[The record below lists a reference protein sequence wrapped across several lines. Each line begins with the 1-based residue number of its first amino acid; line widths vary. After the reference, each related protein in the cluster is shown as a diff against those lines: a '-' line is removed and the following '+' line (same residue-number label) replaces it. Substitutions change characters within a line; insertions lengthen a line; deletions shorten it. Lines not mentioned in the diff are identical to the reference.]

1 MELSLEEKMEGMS
14 LLVVIG
20 AILGI
25 VVFFVFL
32 LAPLKLY
39 SIDKT
44 LKAILEELRIARLSR
59 PGEPPLF

>member
-1 MELSLEEKMEGMS
+1 MEGMP

-44 LKAILEELRIARLSR
+44 LKAILEELRIARISR
-59 PGEPPLF
+59 PGEPPLI

>member
-1 MELSLEEKMEGMS
+1 MEGMS

-20 AILGI
+20 GILGI

-44 LKAILEELRIARLSR
+44 LKEILEELKIARMSR
-59 PGEPPLF
+59 PEGPLI

>member
-1 MELSLEEKMEGMS
+1 MEGMS

-20 AILGI
+20 GILGI

-44 LKAILEELRIARLSR
+44 LKEILEELRIARMSR
-59 PGEPPLF
+59 PGDPPLI

>member
-1 MELSLEEKMEGMS
+1 MEIAPLFAF
-14 LLVVIG
+14 I
-20 AILGI
+20 AIIVGL

-44 LKAILEELRIARLSR
+44 LRAILEELKIARISR
-59 PGEPPLF
+59 PGGPL